1 MKKLIAIS
9 MGILFFMS
17 SISVVKADEKAD
29 EVVKQN
35 INVSRV
41 AGWDRYES
49 TVNANKKY
57 MKKAYGNLAVIASG
71 NDFKTALY
79 ASYMASALKVP
90 YFVNP
95 NHGMRSDVLNE
106 MKRLNIKRVYVVGDY
121 SKLDRSIDNTLLSR
135 GIKVERVYDGKK
147 FCNMHGSCYEMS
159 LHEYIDTI
167 LFEALHKGE
176 NRGDIG
182 NVIYVN
188 DNKFPDLLSAVP
200 FLARTSAV
208 QATAL
213 FGIEG
218 LSDIWLGENEYAVF
232 NNRFIVG
239 GYQSVPEEYRVRDYF
254 YGEEFENKL
263 MVNDEETYEPYRTWG
278 RISGKNRYKTAVE
291 LAKAYN
297 IVLHQN
303 INTIVLVNGQD
314 YPDALSSSLV
324 ASQNNAAVLLTEP
337 NKLNEDTEKYI
348 RENNI
353 KNVIIVGGEK
363 SVSKNVENMLKDF

>member
-57 MKKAYGNLAVIASG
+57 MKQAYGNLAVIASG

-106 MKRLNIKRVYVVGDY
+106 MKRLNVKRVYVVGDY

-200 FLARTSAV
+200 FLARTSAM

-263 MVNDEETYEPYRTWG
+263 MVNEEETYEPYRTWG

-297 IVLHQN
+297 IVLHQD

-363 SVSKNVENMLKDF
+363 SVSKNVENVLKDF

>member
-57 MKKAYGNLAVIASG
+57 MKQAYGNLAVIASG

-79 ASYMASALKVP
+79 ASYMASSLKVP

-106 MKRLNIKRVYVVGDY
+106 MKRLNVKRVYVVGDY
-121 SKLDRSIDNTLLSR
+121 SKLDKSIDNTLLSR

-213 FGIEG
+213 FGIED
-218 LSDIWLGENEYAVF
+218 LSDIWLSENEYAVF
-232 NNRFIVG
+232 SNRFIIG

-254 YGEEFENKL
+254 YGAEFENKL
-263 MVNDEETYEPYRTWG
+263 MVNDEESYEPYRTWG

-297 IVLHQN
+297 IVLHQD

-363 SVSKNVENMLKDF
+363 SVSKNVENILRDF

>member
-57 MKKAYGNLAVIASG
+57 MKQAYGNLAVIASG

-106 MKRLNIKRVYVVGDY
+106 MKRLNVKRVYVVGDY
-121 SKLDRSIDNTLLSR
+121 SKLDKSIDNTLLSR
-135 GIKVERVYDGKK
+135 GIKVERIYDGKK
-147 FCNMHGSCYEMS
+147 FCNIHGSCYEMS
-159 LHEYIDTI
+159 LHVYIDTI

-213 FGIEG
+213 FGIED
-218 LSDIWLGENEYAVF
+218 LSDMWLNENGYAVLS
-232 NNRFIVG
+232 NRFIIG

-254 YGEEFENKL
+254 YGAEFENKL
-263 MVNDEETYEPYRTWG
+263 MVNDEESYEPYRTWG

-297 IVLHQN
+297 IVLHQD

-337 NKLNEDTEKYI
+337 NKLNEDTQKYI

-353 KNVIIVGGEK
+353 KNIIIVGGEK
-363 SVSKNVENMLKDF
+363 SVSKNVENILRDF

>member
-57 MKKAYGNLAVIASG
+57 MKQAYGNLAVIASG

-106 MKRLNIKRVYVVGDY
+106 MKRLNVKRVYVVGDY

-147 FCNMHGSCYEMS
+147 YCDGYGSCYEMS

-263 MVNDEETYEPYRTWG
+263 MVNDEESYEPYRTWG

-297 IVLHQN
+297 IVLHQD

-337 NKLNEDTEKYI
+337 NKLNEDTQKYI

-363 SVSKNVENMLKDF
+363 SVSKNVENVLKDF

>member
-57 MKKAYGNLAVIASG
+57 MKQAYGNLAVIASG

-106 MKRLNIKRVYVVGDY
+106 MKRLNVKRVYVVGDY

-147 FCNMHGSCYEMS
+147 YCDGYGSCYEMS

-200 FLARTSAV
+200 FLARTSAM

-232 NNRFIVG
+232 NNRFIIG

-263 MVNDEETYEPYRTWG
+263 MVNEEETYEPYRTWG

-297 IVLHQN
+297 IVLHQD

>member
-57 MKKAYGNLAVIASG
+57 MKQAYGNLAVIASG

-106 MKRLNIKRVYVVGDY
+106 MKRLNVKRVYVVGDY

-200 FLARTSAV
+200 FLARTSAM

-263 MVNDEETYEPYRTWG
+263 MVNEEETYEPYRTWG

-297 IVLHQN
+297 IILHQD

>member
-57 MKKAYGNLAVIASG
+57 MKQAYGNLAVIASG

-106 MKRLNIKRVYVVGDY
+106 MKRLNVKRVYVVGDY

-188 DNKFPDLLSAVP
+188 DNKSPDLLSAVP
-200 FLARTSAV
+200 FLAKTSAV

-213 FGIEG
+213 FGIDD
-218 LSDIWLGENEYAVF
+218 LSDMWLNENGYAVLS
-232 NNRFIVG
+232 NRFIIG

-263 MVNDEETYEPYRTWG
+263 MVNDEESYEPYRTWG

-297 IVLHQN
+297 IVLHQD

-324 ASQNNAAVLLTEP
+324 ASQNNAAVLLTCLLYTSDAADE
-337 NKLNEDTEKYI
+337 
-348 RENNI
+348 
-353 KNVIIVGGEK
+353 
-363 SVSKNVENMLKDF
+363 

>member
-57 MKKAYGNLAVIASG
+57 MKQAYGNLAVIASG

-106 MKRLNIKRVYVVGDY
+106 MKRLNVKRVYVVGDY
-121 SKLDRSIDNTLLSR
+121 SKLDKSIDNTLLSK

-147 FCNMHGSCYEMS
+147 YCDGYGSCYEMS

-213 FGIEG
+213 FGIED
-218 LSDIWLGENEYAVF
+218 LSDIWLSENEYAVF
-232 NNRFIVG
+232 SNRFIIG

-254 YGEEFENKL
+254 YGAEFENKL
-263 MVNDEETYEPYRTWG
+263 MVNDEESYEPYRTWG

-297 IVLHQN
+297 IVLHQD

-363 SVSKNVENMLKDF
+363 SVSKNVENILKDF

>member
-57 MKKAYGNLAVIASG
+57 MKQAYGNLAVIASG

-106 MKRLNIKRVYVVGDY
+106 MKRLNVKRVYVVGDY

-200 FLARTSAV
+200 FLSRTSAM

-218 LSDIWLGENEYAVF
+218 LSDIWLGENEYAVLS
-232 NNRFIVG
+232 NRFIIG
-239 GYQSVPEEYRVRDYF
+239 GYQSVPEEYRVREYF

-263 MVNDEETYEPYRTWG
+263 MVNDEETYEPYRTCG

-297 IVLHQN
+297 IVLHQD

-363 SVSKNVENMLKDF
+363 SVSKNIENMLKDF

>member
-57 MKKAYGNLAVIASG
+57 MKQAYGNLAVIASG

-106 MKRLNIKRVYVVGDY
+106 MKRLNVKRVYVVGDY

-200 FLARTSAV
+200 FLARTSAM

-263 MVNDEETYEPYRTWG
+263 MVNEEETYEPYRTWG

-297 IVLHQN
+297 IVLHQD

>member
-57 MKKAYGNLAVIASG
+57 MKQAYGNLAVIASG

-106 MKRLNIKRVYVVGDY
+106 MKRLNVKRVYVVGDY

-200 FLARTSAV
+200 FLSRTSAM

-218 LSDIWLGENEYAVF
+218 LSDIWLGENEYAVLS
-232 NNRFIVG
+232 NRFIIG

>member
-95 NHGMRSDVLNE
+95 NYGMRSDVLNE
-106 MKRLNIKRVYVVGDY
+106 MKRLNVKRVYVVGDY

-147 FCNMHGSCYEMS
+147 YCDGYGSCYEMS

-263 MVNDEETYEPYRTWG
+263 MVNEEETYEPYRTWG